1 MNPTMTKFL
10 V

>member
-1 MNPTMTKFL
+1 MNPTMT